1 MKKINLSEKYFFS
14 NLIFI
19 IVIFIFLSQSYAE
32 EKNFIFD
39 IYPFNEDETINA
51 IVEIPAGT
59 LEKWEV
65 TKDGDQII
73 QKIENNKIR
82 TIDYLAYP
90 FNYGFIPQTLLPIED
105 GGDGDQLDIIIIG
118 ATVTRGSILKVKPVG
133 TLIVVDNNEIDS
145 KIISLAINNLEI
157 SRLNSIDDLEK
168 NYLGLFEIIKIWI
181 ENYKGEVVEIKNV
194 LGKKATKRYINKYH
208 QKFLLNEA
216 KN

>member
-59 LEKWEV
+59 LEKWEI
-65 TKDGDQII
+65 TKDGNQIK
-73 QKIENNKIR
+73 QQIENNKIR

-90 FNYGFIPQTLLPIED
+90 FNYGFIPQTILPIED

-118 ATVTRGSILKVKPVG
+118 PNVKRGSILKVKPVG